1 MLVMLEQYT
10 SRFFSLTAE
19 ELAALMEATEVR
31 SYNRKFKLIDIDE
44 KEEHCHFIVQ
54 GLVRK
59 FFYRDKHEVI
69 TQLAKEGEL
78 ISSSVSFLTGKG
90 SEYVIETVEE
100 SKLLTLNKQRMQAL
114 FNEYP
119 RLQKLERLILT
130 DLLLRKSMRE
140 QELLKYTTRERF
152 VRFMNQQ
159 HELFQRVPQKFLA
172 SYLDIKPETFSRLKH
187 LLVPGKNTGTSE

>member
-10 SRFFSLTAE
+10 SHFFSLTAE

-44 KEEHCHFIVQ
+44 KEEYCHFIVQ

-78 ISSSVSFLTGKG
+78 IASSVSFLTGKG

-100 SKLLTLNKQRMQAL
+100 CKLLSLNKQRLQSL
-114 FNEYP
+114 FDEYP

-140 QELLKYTTRERF
+140 LELLKYNTRERF

-187 LLVPGKNTGTSE
+187 LLVPGKNTGSSE

>member
-78 ISSSVSFLTGKG
+78 IGSSVSFLTGKG

-100 SKLLTLNKQRMQAL
+100 CKLLSLNKQRLQSL

-140 QELLKYTTRERF
+140 LELLKYTTRERF

-187 LLVPGKNTGTSE
+187 LLVPGKNTGSSE